1 MNRKKILLGLIGAIF
16 LLSGLYYRVY
26 EPARSYISYEYIGIG
41 TWLAGLTYYTIF
53 QKYKE
58 ITSFVVGLIVLHAGV
73 ILLLIDKL
81 KDPKLVGALVFTA
94 GVVIVLS
101 SGLSDYMKRRKTKI

>member
-1 MNRKKILLGLIGAIF
+1 MNRKKILLGLIGAVF
-16 LLSGLYYRVY
+16 LLSGLYYRIY
-26 EPARSYISYEYIGIG
+26 EPTRSNISYEYIGIG
-41 TWLAGLTYYTIF
+41 TWLAGLIYYTFF

-58 ITSFVVGLIVLHAGV
+58 ITSFVLGLIILHAGV
-73 ILLLIDKL
+73 ILLLVDKL

-101 SGLSDYMKRRKTKI
+101 SGLSDYIKRRKSKI

>member
-1 MNRKKILLGLIGAIF
+1 MNRKKIFLGLIGAIF

-26 EPARSYISYEYIGIG
+26 EPARSNISYEYIGIG

-58 ITSFVVGLIVLHAGV
+58 ITSFVAGLIILHAGV

-81 KDPKLVGALVFTA
+81 TNPKLVGALVFTA
-94 GVVIVLS
+94 GVVIVLG
-101 SGLSDYMKRRKTKI
+101 SGLSDYMKKRKTKT